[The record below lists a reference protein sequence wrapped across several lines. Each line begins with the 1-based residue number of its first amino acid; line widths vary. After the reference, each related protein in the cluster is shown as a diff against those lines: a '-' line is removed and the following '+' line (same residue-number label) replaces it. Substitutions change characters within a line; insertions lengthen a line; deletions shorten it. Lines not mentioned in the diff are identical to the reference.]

1 MNVLELG
8 GGVAV
13 SYAAKLL
20 ADQGADV
27 IKVETPDGDRTRYRG
42 PYPNGL
48 PHLEKGGLFLSLNV
62 QKRSVVT
69 KDLES
74 LLVWADV
81 LLYSYGAEEA
91 CALGLDAES
100 LTKTHPD
107 LVVLSVTPFG
117 AVGPYAEFLGEEL
130 IVANAGGW
138 AGLCPGTH
146 AELELP
152 PLKVFGHQCAMMAGT
167 VGALTVA
174 ATLRDV
180 GRSGVGE
187 FIDLSEQECVAA
199 VLEAGVPRYSYRGE
213 VPARNGLRTLIPW
226 RIFQAKD
233 APVFLVCIEQDQW
246 ERLVA
251 FMGNPDWAQMDILQT
266 STGRAE
272 NQDIVHQF
280 VQAFVG
286 EWEAHA
292 LYHAAQEQR
301 ICVAPVMTV
310 GEMGASEHLRARQ
323 FFETLDHPFAG
334 QLEYIAPSVITQQG
348 RAGTRR
354 CAPLLGEHTKEVLS
368 SNLPDRAARKDQRPP
383 DRPLSGVRVLDL
395 TWVWAGAFG
404 AMNLAHLGADVIKVE
419 SSHRS
424 DLYRRVPIVPE
435 QFAEDPG
442 LNHSGMFNQWNQG
455 KRSVSINLS
464 VPEGLELVKRMV
476 AECDVVMQNFATGV
490 MDRIGLGYPVLKSI
504 KSDIILASIS
514 GYGQSGPLAH
524 YMGYGPAIPPLTGL
538 SDATGYVGEGP
549 EEFGLSM
556 PDPIAGITAAL
567 AVVEAL
573 NRRDET
579 GMGDHLDISLWEATG
594 VMAAE
599 AWMQYAMNG
608 EKPERIGNRDPH
620 MAPHGVF
627 ACLGDDDW
635 IAIACSGDEA
645 WQRLAA
651 LIDPSLSRD
660 ARFETLAAR
669 KANEDVLEARITEWT
684 TGRDR
689 WELTRVL
696 QAVGVAAF
704 PTLTCR
710 DIVHDEHL
718 NARGFI
724 ERLPHPEVGI
734 RAHTGIP
741 WRMRERSNGV
751 TKSSPCLG
759 EDTELVLREM
769 LDLDVAD
776 IPGHVLE

>member
-1 MNVLELG
+1 LKVLELG

-27 IKVETPDGDRTRYRG
+27 IKVEEPGGDRTRHRG
-42 PYPNGL
+42 PYPNGV
-48 PHLEKGGLFLSLNV
+48 PHPEKSGLFLPLNV
-62 QKRSVVT
+62 QKRSVVAE
-69 KDLES
+69 DLGP
-74 LLVWADV
+74 LLAWAEV
-81 LLYSYGAEEA
+81 LIYSYSADQA
-91 CALGLDAES
+91 RPMGLDADS
-100 LTKTHPD
+100 LATTHPN
-107 LVVLSVTPFG
+107 LLVLSITPFG
-117 AVGPYAEFLGEEL
+117 AVGPHAEFAAEEL

-138 AGLCPGTH
+138 AGLCPATRT
-146 AELELP
+146 EPEFP

-167 VGALTVA
+167 AGALAVT
-174 ATLRDV
+174 ATRRDV
-180 GRSGVGE
+180 RRSGVGE
-187 FIDLSEQECVAA
+187 FIDLSQQEYVAS
-199 VLEAGVPRYSYRGE
+199 VLEAGVPIYSYRGD
-213 VPARNGLRTLIPW
+213 VPTRGGVRTLIPW

-251 FMGNPDWAQMDILQT
+251 FMGNPEWALMDILQSQT
-266 STGRAE
+266 DRAE
-272 NQDIVHQF
+272 NQDIVHQL
-280 VQAFVG
+280 VQEFVG
-286 EWEAHA
+286 EWTADE
-292 LYHAAQEQR
+292 LYHAAQQHR
-301 ICVAPVMTV
+301 ICVAPVYTV
-310 GEMGASEHLRARQ
+310 MEMGANEHLRSRA
-323 FFETLDHPFAG
+323 FFAKIDHPLAG
-334 QLEYIAPSVITQQG
+334 ELEYIAPGVVTAQG
-348 RAGTRR
+348 RASVRR
-354 CAPLLGEHTKEVLS
+354 RAPLLGEHTSEVLGAE
-368 SNLPDRAARKDQRPP
+368 LPDRAPSLQPRAPS
-383 DRPLSGVRVLDL
+383 RPLTGVRILDL

-435 QFAEDPG
+435 QYAENPG
-442 LNHSGMFNQWNQG
+442 LNQSGMFNQWNQG

-464 VPEGLELVKRMV
+464 APDGIELVKRLV
-476 AECDVVMQNFATGV
+476 AESDVVMQNFATGV
-490 MDRIGLGYPVLKSI
+490 MDRIGLGYSVLKSI

-556 PDPIAGITAAL
+556 PDPTAGITAAL

-579 GMGDHLDISLWEATG
+579 GAGDHLDISLWEATG

-599 AWMQYAMNG
+599 AWMHYVMNG
-608 EKPERIGNRDPH
+608 ENPERIGNRDPH

-627 ACLGDDDW
+627 ACLGDDAW
-635 IAIACSGDEA
+635 VAIACSDDEA
-645 WQRLAA
+645 WQRMAA
-651 LIDPSLSRD
+651 LIDSDLACDP
-660 ARFETLAAR
+660 RFETLADR

-684 TGRDR
+684 SGRDR
-689 WELTRVL
+689 WELTHAL
-696 QAVGVAAF
+696 QAVSVAAF

-724 ERLPHPEVGI
+724 ERLPHPEVGPL
-734 RAHTGIP
+734 AHTGIP
-741 WRMRERSNGV
+741 WRMRQRSNGV
-751 TKSSPCLG
+751 TKPAPCLG
-759 EDTELVLREM
+759 EDTVMVLHELLGFDAT
-769 LDLDVAD
+769 DL
-776 IPGHVLE
+776 PPHVLE